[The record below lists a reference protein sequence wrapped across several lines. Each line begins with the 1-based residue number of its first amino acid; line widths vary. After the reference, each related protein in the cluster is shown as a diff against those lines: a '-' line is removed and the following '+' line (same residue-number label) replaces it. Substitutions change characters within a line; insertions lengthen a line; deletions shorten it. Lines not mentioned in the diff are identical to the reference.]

1 VNKVADPH
9 ATRRLIRR
17 GLKWAKPV
25 FTWYARARPGSSKI
39 PLERFVYF
47 MTVIP
52 AQAGIQTG
60 VISVDVDPRLRG
72 DDGND
77 AVNNHANRYI

>member
-1 VNKVADPH
+1 
-9 ATRRLIRR
+9 
-17 GLKWAKPV
+17 
-25 FTWYARARPGSSKI
+25 
-39 PLERFVYF
+39 

-60 VISVDVDPRLRG
+60 VIFVDVGPRLRG

-77 AVNNHANRYI
+77 AVNNHAIRSRLTLRSIELVDISWSQYFRNLFMLVRLQCGREYGM